1 MEEVPEVPKLS
12 AITGICRKAIHIRNE
27 LAEVVDR
34 LPKSELYKEDNQVR
48 AALKAMDDA
57 IAKLQDCGEMCPNS
71 LPLPKK
77 EPIST
82 ASLTLFERA
91 VMFQSWERKR
101 KNSEQPRPSVQQ
113 QKAVNSQ
120 M

>member
-1 MEEVPEVPKLS
+1 MEEIPEVPKLS
-12 AITGICRKAIHIRNE
+12 VITDICRKAIHLRNE
-27 LAEVVDR
+27 LAAVIDQ
-34 LPKSELYKEDNQVR
+34 LPKSELHKEDNQVK

-57 IAKLQDCGEMCPNS
+57 IAKLQDCREMCPNS

-77 EPIST
+77 ESNST
-82 ASLTLFERA
+82 TSLTLFERA

-101 KNSEQPRPSVQQ
+101 KKSEQHRPSAQQ
-113 QKAVNSQ
+113 QKAANSQ

>member
-27 LAEVVDR
+27 LAAVVDQ

-57 IAKLQDCGEMCPNS
+57 IAKLQDSGEMCPNS

-82 ASLTLFERA
+82 TSLTLFERA

-101 KNSEQPRPSVQQ
+101 KNSEQPRPSGQQ